1 MTPYAN
7 EQVAAAF
14 AAIPSEPREGLLRLR
29 ELIFDVAGDL
39 PNEPQ
44 VEETLKWGQPAY
56 LTPKGSTIRLG
67 IPKSGG
73 FALFVHCQS
82 RLIPDYEMAFPKA
95 DRIEGTRAVLF
106 KDADQIDE
114 GRHGWLIARALTYRQ
129 KK

>member
-14 AAIPSEPREGLLRLR
+14 AAIPPEPCEGLLRLR
-29 ELIFDVAGDL
+29 ELIFDVARDL
-39 PNEPQ
+39 PDAPV

-56 LTPKGSTIRLG
+56 LTLKGSTIRLG
-67 IPKSGG
+67 VPKSGG
-73 FALFVHCQS
+73 FGLFVHCQS
-82 RLIPDYEMAFPKA
+82 RLIPEYQIAFPRA

-106 KDADQIDE
+106 DDTKQIDP
-114 GRHGWLIARALTYRQ
+114 GRHGWLIARALTYHQ